1 MTTHDEHEDQ
11 GAPGALEDLRFT
23 IGLFFLLVGG
33 ILLLAAVLP
42 PGPGDVPA
50 GALQAGVNLNLWV
63 GLVFLAFAG
72 LMLALYKFG
81 AVGRRGSPTSE

>member
-1 MTTHDEHEDQ
+1 MTERDEHDDQ
-11 GAPGALEDLRFT
+11 GGQGALSAALEDLRFT

-42 PGPGDVPA
+42 PGHVPA

-63 GLVFLAFAG
+63 GLTFLAFAG
-72 LMLALYKFG
+72 LMLALF
-81 AVGRRGSPTSE
+81 AVGRRGSPTSG